1 MILTTKI
8 TWEKLNLEL
17 GLLKQ
22 EEPGSLLPILLG
34 VNSLL
39 QPQESIENVAQQIQY
54 MAFEIRNLCEDLNE
68 EDRLKTLNAFFFGK
82 SQFQLLHECT
92 REDQLLISTVF
103 DQRRG
108 HALALS
114 HLYLHFAK
122 LLDLPMTLLQ
132 GVPEYLIRWN
142 RGQKSFYINLAQEG
156 AMIPCER
163 LSEWALPK
171 TDKCYEVLN
180 QKAAFENYLEALLKT
195 YSKNQD
201 LHASHTLLN
210 IALVL
215 DPHRAA
221 WLEQRG
227 LLLKELGY
235 VHEAFLDF
243 KRYVSFIEPS
253 KIPSNV
259 AMALQ
264 QLEELLKD
272 SNKNTSPFLH

>member
-1 MILTTKI
+1 MIFSSKI
-8 TWEKLNLEL
+8 TWEKLHLEL

-22 EEPGSLLPILLG
+22 EEPGTLLPILLG

-39 QPQESIENVAQQIQY
+39 QPQGAIERIAEQIQF
-54 MAFEIRNLCEDLNE
+54 MAFEIRSLCSNQSE
-68 EDRLKTLNAFFFGK
+68 EERLKTLNDFFFNK
-82 SQFQLLHECT
+82 SQFQLTEDLS
-92 REDQLLISTVF
+92 REDQLLIRPVF
-103 DQRRG
+103 ENRRG
-108 HALALS
+108 HVIAIS
-114 HLYLHFAK
+114 NLYLHFAS
-122 LLDLPMTLLQ
+122 LLDLPMCLLQ

-142 RGQKSFYINLAQEG
+142 RGQKSFFVNLMQEG
-156 AMIPCER
+156 AVIPCDR
-163 LSEWALPK
+163 LAEWAVPK
-171 TDKCYEVLN
+171 TSSCYETLN
-180 QKAAFENYLEALLKT
+180 QKVAFENYVEALLRAFAK
-195 YSKNQD
+195 SQD

-221 WLEQRG
+221 WLEKRG

-253 KIPSNV
+253 KIPSNI
-259 AMALQ
+259 ALALK

-272 SNKNTSPFLH
+272 TNKNNSPFLH